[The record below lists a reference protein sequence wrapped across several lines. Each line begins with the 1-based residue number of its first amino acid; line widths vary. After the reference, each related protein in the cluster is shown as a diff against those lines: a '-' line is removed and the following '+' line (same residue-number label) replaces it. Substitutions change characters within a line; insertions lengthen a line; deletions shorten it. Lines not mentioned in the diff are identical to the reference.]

1 MNAVQTKP
9 ITTQQQAF
17 DPWAQDD
24 VRANQQRQQ
33 VAQLQA
39 QANQVRQQMLS
50 LPNPAHGGWGDPAGS
65 QRQVLQK
72 QLDDLQYQIDIANKR
87 AEGVNPDGSAIAPEW
102 RSLIDPETGKLR
114 SLYQLELQG
123 LDPTQWEGYSRM
135 RQEALRAP
143 GTKSAWAELQ
153 MQKQAAEEANAR
165 DAAARQASSGQSAA
179 LAQLAMRGG
188 VGSGARTRV
197 ASQMAKDLLGQRQA
211 VARQG
216 IMSRLGIST
225 EDEQARQRGL
235 ENLSRSEMDI
245 GKINKEI
252 EGKVTGYNLQN
263 LMKEIEG
270 RRAWEQEQYK
280 EKMRA
285 WASEKQAQATESSGG
300 GGK

>member
-1 MNAVQTKP
+1 MAAVQTKP
-9 ITTQQQAF
+9 ITTQQEAY
-17 DPWAQDD
+17 DPWAQEDQ
-24 VRANQQRQQ
+24 RATLARQQ
-33 VAQLQA
+33 IAQLQQ
-39 QANQVRQQMLS
+39 QANQIRQQMLA
-50 LPNPAHGGWGDPAGS
+50 LPNPTNGGWEDPAKG

-72 QLDDLQYQIDIANKR
+72 QLDDLNNQIDISNKR
-87 AEGVNPDGSAIAPEW
+87 AEGTNPDGSAIAPEW
-102 RSLIDPETGKLR
+102 RSLIDPATGKLR
-114 SLYQLELQG
+114 SIYQLELQG

-135 RQEALRAP
+135 REEALRAP
-143 GTKSAWAELQ
+143 GTQSAWAQLQ
-153 MQKQAAEEANAR
+153 VQKQAAEEANAR

-188 VGSGARTRV
+188 FGSGARTRV

-216 IMSRLGIST
+216 IMSRLGIAT

-245 GKINKEI
+245 GKVNKEI
-252 EGKVTGYNLQN
+252 EGKVSGYNLQN

-300 GGK
+300 GK